1 LADLGLS
8 IQVIAAPMSGGPTTP
23 AMVIAAHSAGGLGFL
38 ATGYKTPEAVETDLR
53 AVRGAG
59 IPFGVNVFAPN
70 PVPIS
75 AQRYAEYAPAPC
87 STTRT
92 ASASAGPTRRPRPDR
107 PDPDTTRP
115 MSSPGG
121 PR

>member
-1 LADLGLS
+1 VSSSLADLGPS
-8 IQVIAAPMSGGPTTP
+8 IQVIAAPMSGGPTAP

-75 AQRYAEYAPAPC
+75 AQRYAEYAPRHAA
-87 STTRT
+87 RR
-92 ASASAGPTRRPRPDR
+92 GPLRHQPARRA
-107 PDPDTTRP
+107 DPPSR
-115 MSSPGG
+115 SSKS
-121 PR
+121 